1 MQKGKGIVQ
10 SQQAQAASKGGS
22 CCTTLLRSGQGVA
35 LGTEVLVS
43 TSCHLEPNMRF
54 ALIRFTNS
62 LRLAA
67 FEVTSRSLLG
77 VMAVTF
83 ANHNPCS
90 SAGIVT
96 IL

>member
-1 MQKGKGIVQ
+1 
-10 SQQAQAASKGGS
+10 
-22 CCTTLLRSGQGVA
+22 VA
-35 LGTEVLVS
+35 PGTEILVS

-62 LRLAA
+62 LRHAA

-77 VMAVTF
+77 VNAVTF
-83 ANHNPCS
+83 ANYNLCS
-90 SAGIVT
+90 SASIVT